1 MTDEVLH
8 QAPTAPAADSNA
20 EAVQPRTEGAVAPA
34 EGTGASE
41 PVAETPEQQ
50 QQRESHERRQ
60 REETA
65 QRNQRAAWE
74 RVTRQRDE
82 AIETALA
89 LARKAMGG
97 QEQTPSVQQPN
108 GPPQVEQ
115 FGRYEDYEA
124 ARIAWLVDQRVQ
136 QRDAQRQAELAQRV
150 AQAQQQSYQEQL
162 ARDHEER
169 VAKFAKQTPDFDKVV
184 DRDDIV
190 VPDHASEAIMN
201 LPNGPEILYAIGHDP
216 TLAGRMH
223 RMTPLQQAA
232 FVGQISA
239 ALAAQGPQI
248 SKAPAPGEP
257 VSGKSTAPV
266 TLESAS
272 YDDFV
277 KIRRRQIAQRGRH

>member
-1 MTDEVLH
+1 MDNEVLH
-8 QAPTAPAADSNA
+8 QAPNGPAPSEPA
-20 EAVQPRTEGAVAPA
+20 EAVQPSTEGAQAPS
-34 EGTGASE
+34 EGTGVSE
-41 PVAETPEQQ
+41 QVAETPEQQ

-89 LARKAMGG
+89 LARKAMG
-97 QEQTPSVQQPN
+97 QAEQPPPEAQQY
-108 GPPQVEQ
+108 GPPRVDQ
-115 FGRYEDYEA
+115 FDRYEDYEA

-136 QRDAQRQAELAQRV
+136 QRDAVRQAELSQRV

-162 ARDHEER
+162 AREHGSR
-169 VAKFAKQTPDFDKVV
+169 VEKFAKQTPDFDRVV

-190 VPDHASEAIMN
+190 VPDHASEAIMH
-201 LPNGPEILYAIGHDP
+201 LPNGPAILYAIGQDP
-216 TLAGRMH
+216 SLAARMH
-223 RMTPLQQAA
+223 RMSPLQQAA

-239 ALAAQGPQI
+239 ALAARGPQI

-266 TLESAS
+266 TLENAN
-272 YDDFV
+272 YDEFV
-277 KIRRRQIAQRGRH
+277 KIRRRQIAQR

>member
-1 MTDEVLH
+1 MDDVLH
-8 QAPTAPAADSNA
+8 QAPTAPAAEPIA
-20 EAVQPRTEGAVAPA
+20 EVVQPSTEGAVAPA
-34 EGTGASE
+34 EGTGVSGQ
-41 PVAETPEQQ
+41 VAETPEQQ
-50 QQRESHERRQ
+50 QQRESRERQ
-60 REETA
+60 EREETA
-65 QRNQRAAWE
+65 RRNQRAAWE

-89 LARKAMGG
+89 LARKAMGQ
-97 QEQTPSVQQPN
+97 QEQAPQVPQPA
-108 GPPQVEQ
+108 GPPRVDQ
-115 FGRYEDYEA
+115 FERYEDYEA
-124 ARIAWLVDQRVQ
+124 ARIAWMVDQRVQ

-162 ARDHEER
+162 ARDHGER
-169 VAKFAKQTPDFDKVV
+169 VAKFAKQVPDFDRVV

-201 LPNGPEILYAIGHDP
+201 LPNGPQILYAIGQDP
-216 TLAGRMH
+216 SLAGRMH

-266 TLESAS
+266 TLENAS
-272 YDDFV
+272 YDEFV